1 MENTQEENERK
12 GEAMLTKFGAIKK
25 IGVYCYDVTVE
36 NHNGAVGTISSEDEQ
51 LIIIGI
57 NEEEL
62 DERTEDEDAEDEG
75 FMTSTRYT
83 LVRSMELHSSEVMER
98 FNLCESEID
107 DILNDD
113 NLELDDWDLK
123 RPARTDYFEE
133 CKLTIEEVRTK
144 REIDKEPFDAEGIIS
159 KIASEYVLTPKRKAS
174 LIKIINKS

>member
-1 MENTQEENERK
+1 
-12 GEAMLTKFGAIKK
+12 
-25 IGVYCYDVTVE
+25 
-36 NHNGAVGTISSEDEQ
+36 
-51 LIIIGI
+51 
-57 NEEEL
+57 
-62 DERTEDEDAEDEG
+62 
-75 FMTSTRYT
+75 
-83 LVRSMELHSSEVMER
+83 MELHSSEVMER

-144 REIDKEPFDAEGIIS
+144 REIDKEPFDAESIIS